1 MKLHPLILLLL
12 LCLYSC
18 GSGSHKV
25 TVMEYDGKYP
35 DESARNIEIVIS
47 EEGKI
52 NFTLFAPVMNKY
64 YGENSYIEFPE
75 GISVA
80 SYSKGEKNSTLTAD
94 YAISEEYT
102 QRYEAQ
108 KNVVIVDLVKQESIK
123 TEKIIWDK
131 KNKRIYS
138 DVEVTRIKADGT
150 VTKGDGFESDEQFT
164 NYVIKNPRGE
174 ILVEEL

>member
-1 MKLHPLILLLL
+1 M
-12 LCLYSC
+12 
-18 GSGSHKV
+18 
-25 TVMEYDGKYP
+25 M
-35 DESARNIEIVIS
+35 S

-52 NFTLFAPVMNKY
+52 TFTLFAPVMNNY
-64 YGENSYIEFPE
+64 YGENPYIEFPK
-75 GISVA
+75 GIVVA

-94 YAISEEYT
+94 YAISEEHT
-102 QRYEAQ
+102 QRYEAH

-150 VTKGDGFESDEQFT
+150 VTMGDGFESDEQFT
-164 NYVIKNPRGE
+164 NYAIKNPRGE